1 MPRSLTI
8 ERTVVP
14 AGERERWLERSRSR
28 REHFKRANCNYWVFE
43 EVENRGAFV
52 EFTEAKDPGALV
64 AARRSAPGSPPDE
77 APLFQEVDFSQ
88 L

>member
-14 AGERERWLERSRSR
+14 VGERERWLERSRSR
-28 REHFKRANCNYWVFE
+28 RDHFKRANCNYWVFE

-52 EFTEAKDPGALV
+52 EFTEARDAGALV
-64 AARRSAPGSPPDE
+64 AARRSAPSSSVDE